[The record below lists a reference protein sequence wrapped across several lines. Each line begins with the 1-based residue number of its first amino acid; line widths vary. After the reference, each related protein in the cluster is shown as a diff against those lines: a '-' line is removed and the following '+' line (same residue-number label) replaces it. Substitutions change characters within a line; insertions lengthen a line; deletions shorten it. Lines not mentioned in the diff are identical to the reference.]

1 MRKVFTLFAG
11 LVLLS
16 MLAACSDTTP
26 TPPKSHTQF
35 AITTATV
42 PAGCSCSPYNATMA
56 VQGGTAP
63 YTWTLADGSAALP
76 AGLVLTS
83 AGKITGVITATGD
96 FSFTVHVTDSSPTP
110 KTVDK
115 VFAMSVTA
123 PSNPSLAIFF
133 DGNATVCQSSTA
145 AMTALKCYVYLMLD
159 GSESDCSTACEF
171 KVRLTDS
178 DNVDLIAGSQYVIAS
193 EAYPTTFLNL
203 GDVFNGVAL
212 AFTRPVYGPE
222 PIQVASFDL
231 WLLEDLQNLSFKF
244 ERNPYGGGD
253 GVLGMTTCDQAQS
266 IVNVTG
272 RETAVNYGTE

>member
-16 MLAACSDTTP
+16 MLNACSDTTP
-26 TPPKSHTQF
+26 TPPRPHTQF

-42 PAGCSCSPYNATMA
+42 PAGCSCSPYNVTMA

-63 YTWTLADGSAALP
+63 YTWTLADGSDALP

-115 VFAMSVTA
+115 AFDMSVTA
-123 PSNPSLAIFF
+123 PSNPSLAVFF

-145 AMTALKCYVYLMLD
+145 QMTALKCYVYLMLD
-159 GSESDCSTACEF
+159 GSESNCSTACEF

-178 DNVDLIAGSQYVIAS
+178 DNVDLTAGSQYVIANEDFGS
-193 EAYPTTFLNL
+193 WLKL
-203 GDVFNGVAL
+203 GTDLFSGVAI
-212 AFTRPVYGPE
+212 AFGNQPVFGPE
-222 PIQVASFDL
+222 PVQVATFDL
-231 WLLEDLQNLSFKF
+231 WLIEDLQNLSFKF
-244 ERNPYGGGD
+244 EPNPG
-253 GVLGMTTCDQAQS
+253 GVLGMATCDQGQP
-266 IVNVTG
+266 IVNVAG

>member
-16 MLAACSDTTP
+16 MLNACSDTTP
-26 TPPKSHTQF
+26 TPPRPHTQF

-42 PAGCSCSPYNATMA
+42 PAGCSCSPYNVTMA

-63 YTWTLADGSAALP
+63 YTWTLADGSDALP

-115 VFAMSVTA
+115 AFDMSVTA
-123 PSNPSLAIFF
+123 PSNPSLAVFF

-145 AMTALKCYVYLMLD
+145 QMTALKCYVYLMLD

-178 DNVDLIAGSQYVIAS
+178 DNVDLTAGSQYVIANEDFGS
-193 EAYPTTFLNL
+193 WLKL
-203 GDVFNGVAL
+203 GTDLFSGVAI
-212 AFTRPVYGPE
+212 AFGNQPVFGPE
-222 PIQVASFDL
+222 PVQVASFDL

-244 ERNPYGGGD
+244 EPNPG
-253 GVLGMTTCDQAQS
+253 GVLGMATCDQGQP

>member
-1 MRKVFTLFAG
+1 MRKAFTLFAG

-16 MLAACSDTTP
+16 MLTACSDTTP
-26 TPPKSHTQF
+26 TPPRPHTQF

-42 PAGCSCSPYNATMA
+42 PAGCSCTPYNATMA

-63 YTWTLADGSAALP
+63 YTWTLADGSDPLP

-83 AGKITGVITATGD
+83 GGKITGVVTATGD

-115 VFAMSVTA
+115 AFDMSVTA
-123 PSNPSLAIFF
+123 PSNPSLAVFF

-145 AMTALKCYVYLMLD
+145 QMTALKCYIYLMLD
-159 GSESDCSTACEF
+159 GSQNDCSTACEF

-178 DNVDLIAGSQYVIAS
+178 DNVDLTVGSQYVIANEDFGS
-193 EAYPTTFLNL
+193 WLKL
-203 GDVFNGVAL
+203 GNDLFSGVAI
-212 AFTRPVYGPE
+212 AFGNQPVFGPE
-222 PIQVASFDL
+222 PVQVASFDL
-231 WLLEDLQNLSFKF
+231 WLLEDLSNLSFKF
-244 ERNPYGGGD
+244 EPNPG
-253 GVLGMTTCDQAQS
+253 GVLGMTTCDQAQT
-266 IVNVTG
+266 IVNVAG

>member
-16 MLAACSDTTP
+16 MLNACSDTTP
-26 TPPKSHTQF
+26 TPPRPHTQF

-42 PAGCSCSPYNATMA
+42 PAGCSCSPYNVTMA

-63 YTWTLADGSAALP
+63 YTWTLADGSDALP

-115 VFAMSVTA
+115 AFDMSVTA
-123 PSNPSLAIFF
+123 PSNPSLAVFF

-145 AMTALKCYVYLMLD
+145 QMTALKCYVYLMLD
-159 GSESDCSTACEF
+159 GSESNCSTACEF

-178 DNVDLIAGSQYVIAS
+178 DNVDLTAGSQYVIANEDFGS
-193 EAYPTTFLNL
+193 WLKL
-203 GDVFNGVAL
+203 GTDLFSGVAI
-212 AFTRPVYGPE
+212 AFGNQPVFGPE
-222 PIQVASFDL
+222 PVQVATFDL
-231 WLLEDLQNLSFKF
+231 WLIEDLQNLSFKF
-244 ERNPYGGGD
+244 EPNPG
-253 GVLGMTTCDQAQS
+253 GVLGMATCDQGQPV
-266 IVNVTG
+266 VNVIG

>member
-1 MRKVFTLFAG
+1 
-11 LVLLS
+11 
-16 MLAACSDTTP
+16 
-26 TPPKSHTQF
+26 
-35 AITTATV
+35 
-42 PAGCSCSPYNATMA
+42 MA

-115 VFAMSVTA
+115 AFAMSVTA
-123 PSNPSLAIFF
+123 PSNPSLAVFF

-145 AMTALKCYVYLMLD
+145 QMTALKCYVYLMLD
-159 GSESDCSTACEF
+159 GSESNCSTACEF

-178 DNVDLIAGSQYVIAS
+178 DNADLTAGTQYVIANEDFGS
-193 EAYPTTFLNL
+193 WLKL
-203 GDVFNGVAL
+203 GTDLFSGVAI
-212 AFTRPVYGPE
+212 AFGNQPVFGPE
-222 PIQVASFDL
+222 PVQVASFDL
-231 WLLEDLQNLSFKF
+231 WLIEDLQNLSFKF
-244 ERNPYGGGD
+244 EPNPG
-253 GVLGMTTCDQAQS
+253 GVLGMATCDQQQS
-266 IVNVTG
+266 VVNVTG

>member
-16 MLAACSDTTP
+16 MLNACSDTTP
-26 TPPKSHTQF
+26 TPPRPHTQF

-42 PAGCSCSPYNATMA
+42 PAGCSCSPYNVTMA

-63 YTWTLADGSAALP
+63 YTWTLADGSDALP

-115 VFAMSVTA
+115 AFDMSVTA
-123 PSNPSLAIFF
+123 PSNPSLAVFF

-145 AMTALKCYVYLMLD
+145 QMTALKCYVYLMLD
-159 GSESDCSTACEF
+159 GSESNCSTACEF

-178 DNVDLIAGSQYVIAS
+178 DNVDLTAGSQYVIANEDFGS
-193 EAYPTTFLNL
+193 WLKL
-203 GDVFNGVAL
+203 GSDLFSGVAI
-212 AFTRPVYGPE
+212 AFGNQPVFGPE
-222 PIQVASFDL
+222 PVQVATFDL
-231 WLLEDLQNLSFKF
+231 WLIEDLQNLSFKF
-244 ERNPYGGGD
+244 EPNPG
-253 GVLGMTTCDQAQS
+253 GVLGMATCDQGQPV
-266 IVNVTG
+266 VNVIG